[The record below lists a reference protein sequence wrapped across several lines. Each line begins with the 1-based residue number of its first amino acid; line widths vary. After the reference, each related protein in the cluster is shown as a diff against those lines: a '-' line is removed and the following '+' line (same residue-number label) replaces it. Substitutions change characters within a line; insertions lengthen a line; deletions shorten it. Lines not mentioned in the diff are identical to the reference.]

1 MKGRPRNPR
10 RDQIAAALLA
20 DAPLKQVAD
29 AGQMSPSNAAKWAHY
44 LGFRRCFV
52 TDAERR
58 ELLARR
64 QQRPEAFA

>member
-1 MKGRPRNPR
+1 MARKPLYDR
-10 RDQIAAALLA
+10 AAAHA
-20 DAPLKQVAD
+20 AIINDHPLKVVAGIVGCSH
-29 AGQMSPSNAAKWAHY
+29 AGAAKLAHA
-44 LGFRRCFV
+44 LGFRRCYV